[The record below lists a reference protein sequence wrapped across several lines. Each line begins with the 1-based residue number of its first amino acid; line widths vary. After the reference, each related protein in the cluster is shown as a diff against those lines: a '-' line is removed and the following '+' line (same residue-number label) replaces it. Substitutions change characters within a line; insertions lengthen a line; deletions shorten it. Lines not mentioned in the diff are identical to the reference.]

1 MMHISCSVSH
11 TAPTAEFER
20 IFISFLLKPLP
31 WEFGRSACPSPSSKF
46 VRTSGFTEIVV
57 STSPVLRFR
66 LESTFCDI
74 SGGGLLLKRCMLAEI
89 ITVSNHKGVFFSNH
103 SPPYYYLSV
112 IVSQLPSP
120 DANLRKQPDRQRET
134 GRYTQCEGLCRRH
147 SS

>member
-1 MMHISCSVSH
+1 MMQISCSVSH

-31 WEFGRSACPSPSSKF
+31 WEFGRSACPSHSSKF

-74 SGGGLLLKRCMLAEI
+74 SGGLLLKRCMLAEI
-89 ITVSNHKGVFFSNH
+89 ITVSNHKEVS
-103 SPPYYYLSV
+103 YLVAPLSSLCL
-112 IVSQLPSP
+112 IGYRCAIRLPRRQLEETARPSE
-120 DANLRKQPDRQRET
+120 RDRQIHTMR
-134 GRYTQCEGLCRRH
+134 GSL
-147 SS
+147 S